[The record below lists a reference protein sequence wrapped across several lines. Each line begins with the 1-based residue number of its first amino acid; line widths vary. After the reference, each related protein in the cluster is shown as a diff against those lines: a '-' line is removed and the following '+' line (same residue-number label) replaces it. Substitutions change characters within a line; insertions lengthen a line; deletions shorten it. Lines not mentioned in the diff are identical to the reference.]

1 MKVLSALMISLFLFL
16 GVNQDSHAQQRTLWS
31 QHVFNDF
38 AINPAVAGAKDY
50 IPVHIAARR
59 QWMGIK
65 DAPISQV
72 ISSHGYVAYNLGLG
86 GLIINESA
94 GPTRRIGLHIAGS
107 YHLQLTKSRGPRH
120 MGKVLSFGLAGS
132 LSQSRV
138 DNSVLT
144 TYEPDDQAIIKGYDH
159 SLIPDAHAGIYF
171 SNGNKYYAG
180 FSVYNLIQSKKDIAN
195 TALGIVNNLVRTYY
209 VMGGYNWEVNP
220 DFNIQPSVIMR
231 MIEATPF
238 QFDIQGRF
246 LYKKKYWGTVGYRHL
261 DAVIVGAGFQVNV
274 FRFGYTYDAIL
285 SDIRQY
291 SSGSHEF
298 SLTLMFLSDHIQSI
312 GRPGD
317 RIYRKKE
324 FRPGI
329 IDF

>member
-1 MKVLSALMISLFLFL
+1 MKNRIVQIFIFLLLIVAFKS
-16 GVNQDSHAQQRTLWS
+16 DAQQRTLWS

-38 AINPAVAGAKDY
+38 AINPAVAGAKEY
-50 IPVHIAARR
+50 VPVHISARR

-65 DAPISQV
+65 DAPVAQV
-72 ISSHGYVAYNLGLG
+72 ISSHGYIGYNLGLG

-94 GPTRRIGLHIAGS
+94 GPTRRIGINIAGT
-107 YHLQLTKSRGPRH
+107 YHLQLTKNRGPKDR
-120 MGKVLSFGLAGS
+120 GKVLSFGIAGS

-138 DNSVLT
+138 DKSVLT
-144 TYEPDDQAIIKGYDH
+144 TYEPDDQAILRGYDH
-159 SLIPDAHAGIYF
+159 SLIPDAHAGLYF
-171 SNGNKYYAG
+171 HDGNKYYVG
-180 FSVYNLIQSKKDIAN
+180 LSVYNLVQSKTDLSN
-195 TALGIVNNLVRTYY
+195 VSLGIVNNLVRTYY
-209 VMGGYNWEVNP
+209 LMGGYNWELNP
-220 DFNIQPSVIMR
+220 DFNMQPSLIMR

-238 QFDIQGRF
+238 QFDFQYRF
-246 LYKKKYWGTVGYRHL
+246 LYKKLYWATVGYRHL

-274 FRFGYTYDAIL
+274 FRFGYTYDAVI
-285 SDIRQY
+285 SDIRKY

-324 FRPGI
+324 FRPAI